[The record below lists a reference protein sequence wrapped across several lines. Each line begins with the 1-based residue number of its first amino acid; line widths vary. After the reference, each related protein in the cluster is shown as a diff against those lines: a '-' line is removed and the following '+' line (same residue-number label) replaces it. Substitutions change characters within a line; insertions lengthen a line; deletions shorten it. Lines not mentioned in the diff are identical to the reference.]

1 MRALLLL
8 FALAAAATPAGAG
21 AGQAPAQRDGLLDI
35 HFIDVEGGQA
45 TLITSPS
52 GESLLVD
59 TGYVGFNDRDA
70 DRIAAAVKQAG
81 LSRIDYLV
89 VTHYHA
95 DHVGGVPALA
105 ARVPIRTFVDHG
117 PTVEQGERP
126 AKLYNDYLA
135 TRAKGRH
142 ILARPGDTL
151 PIAGID
157 VRFVSAAGD
166 VLTKPLAGAGTANPL
181 CSDFTAKPPDPTENA
196 RSVGM
201 LLTFGSFRMLDLGDL
216 TWNKEHDLVCPNNLV
231 GTVDLYL
238 TTHHGLDQSGA
249 KVLVHAVAPRV
260 AIMNNGAKK
269 GGMASAWRII
279 RDSPGLEDLWQLH
292 YAVDAG
298 AEANAAEPFIANKD
312 ETTSFGIRVAAGRDG
327 RFTVT
332 NGRNGM
338 TKVYPPRRALA
349 RR

>member
-1 MRALLLL
+1 MRSFLL
-8 FALAAAATPAGAG
+8 FAVLAVAATAGAG
-21 AGQAPAQRDGLLDI
+21 AQADKPLDI
-35 HFIDVEGGQA
+35 QFIDVEGGQA
-45 TLITSPS
+45 TLIASPS

-81 LSRIDYLV
+81 LSRIDYLI

-105 ARVPIRTFVDHG
+105 SRVPIGTFVDHG
-117 PTVEQGERP
+117 PTVEEGERP

-135 TRAKGRH
+135 VRAKGRH
-142 ILARPGDTL
+142 ILARPGETL
-151 PIAGID
+151 PMKGVDI
-157 VRFVSAAGD
+157 RFVSAAGN
-166 VLTKPLAGAGTANPL
+166 LITKPLAGAGAPNPL
-181 CSDFTAKPPDPTENA
+181 CGTFTAKPADPTENA

-201 LLTFGSFRMLDLGDL
+201 VLSFGSFRMLDLGDL
-216 TWNKEHDLVCPNNLV
+216 TWNKEHDLVCPNNLL

-238 TTHHGLDQSGA
+238 TTHHGLDQSGPA
-249 KVLVHAVAPRV
+249 VLVHAVAPRV

-298 AEANAAEPFIANKD
+298 AEANAAEPFIANRD
-312 ETTSFGIRVAAGRDG
+312 ETTAYGLRVTAGRDG

-332 NGRNGM
+332 NTRNGM
-338 TKVYPPRRALA
+338 SKTYQPRRALA
-349 RR
+349 SRP

>member
-8 FALAAAATPAGAG
+8 FALSAVAAPAGLG
-21 AGQAPAQRDGLLDI
+21 ANTGQAPAQRDGLLDI

-126 AKLYNDYLA
+126 AK
-135 TRAKGRH
+135 R
-142 ILARPGDTL
+142 
-151 PIAGID
+151 
-157 VRFVSAAGD
+157 
-166 VLTKPLAGAGTANPL
+166 
-181 CSDFTAKPPDPTENA
+181 C
-196 RSVGM
+196 
-201 LLTFGSFRMLDLGDL
+201 
-216 TWNKEHDLVCPNNLV
+216 
-231 GTVDLYL
+231 
-238 TTHHGLDQSGA
+238 TT
-249 KVLVHAVAPRV
+249 
-260 AIMNNGAKK
+260 
-269 GGMASAWRII
+269 
-279 RDSPGLEDLWQLH
+279 
-292 YAVDAG
+292 
-298 AEANAAEPFIANKD
+298 
-312 ETTSFGIRVAAGRDG
+312 TTS
-327 RFTVT
+327 
-332 NGRNGM
+332 
-338 TKVYPPRRALA
+338 RRA
-349 RR
+349 RRGATCSRAPAIRCRLQASTSASSRPRAM